1 MYSPKISSQFIP
13 SLYRIAKVKRIP
25 MTKLV
30 NRIILDFLA
39 QSDSQV
45 LEQQYQTKGEQSVH

>member
-13 SLYRIAKVKRIP
+13 RLYRIAKVKKIP

-30 NRIILDFLA
+30 NRIILDFLS
-39 QSDSQV
+39 QSDSRV
-45 LEQQYQTKGEQSVH
+45 LEQQYQTKGEQCVH